1 MPDRSPSS
9 GHTWSDSLQR
19 RLLALLFL
27 AAAGYQAAYSVS
39 LLSILSNESSHV
51 ARPFFLSDGSSRVQI
66 ASDAASAAGLRPGD
80 LILSLDGIP
89 YSGEARL
96 TALLDAQRPGGVL
109 TVSVLRAGAP
119 LTLRIPLAA
128 PPTLAHPWVQWAFYC
143 LVHILTPALCLALGF
158 LAVFVRRRDPLA
170 WLLLAMMISFSH
182 LSASSDISI
191 EILWSWLNPWRDAG
205 IAYHALAGALWPIS
219 IFLFG
224 IYFPD
229 RLPIDRRL
237 PWLKWILIVPVAA
250 SALTGALLAIADSE
264 SGAAGQFLAAL
275 YHHLSTTA
283 IFIGMAAIGVFFAAL
298 GYRQGRAP
306 SPDARRRL
314 RLLSFGSSAAMTPL
328 FFVVIIGLARGF
340 NSVPEWLWIP
350 AFVLLAVFPLTLVYV
365 IVVHRAMDLR
375 AVLRQGLQY
384 ALAQRAVRALQL
396 AAIAITVF
404 AVYRLANDPLRNRP
418 EKIAALAAAA
428 ALAAGVNSG
437 ARRLRLWLD
446 RRFFREAYQAELVLS
461 DLSQRVRTILETKPL
476 LESVAQSLASTLH
489 IERLAMVVERS
500 GRFEVAYGLGFPD
513 PPNVAFAPS
522 GGAASAL
529 QRAREP
535 LQVYFDDPNS
545 WVFRDPNLDDSERDR
560 LLRLDSQV
568 LLPLLAR
575 DTLLGFISL
584 GPKRSE
590 EPYSKSDLG
599 LLESVALQTGLA
611 LLNSRLTEE
620 IADQV
625 AQRERLNRELE
636 IAREVQQRL
645 FPQVLPPVPGLAYDG
660 RCRPALGVGGDYYD
674 FLALPNGAL
683 GLAIGDVSGK
693 GVPAALLMASLQAS
707 LRSQAIDGRADLARL
722 MQNLNTLIYNATPAN
737 RYATFFYAQFDPASR
752 RLSYVNGGHNP
763 PLLFRNADV
772 IRLEEGGPVVGL
784 FPPASY
790 TQASVDLLPGDT
802 LVMFTDG
809 VSEAMNSAGDEWG
822 EESLIASVFE
832 CRSLAPA
839 DIIARL
845 IEGADR
851 FASGAPQHDDM
862 TLVVVKVAEPQP

>member
-1 MPDRSPSS
+1 MPERSFP
-9 GHTWSDSLQR
+9 DSLQR

-27 AAAGYQAAYSVS
+27 AAAGYQIAYSVS
-39 LLSILSNESSHV
+39 LLAVLSHGQAHV
-51 ARPFFLSDGSSRVQI
+51 ARPFFLNDGSSRVQI
-66 ASDAASAAGLRPGD
+66 VSDAAASSGLRPGD
-80 LILSLDGIP
+80 LILSVDGLP

-96 TALLDAQRPGGVL
+96 TSLLEAQRPGGVL
-109 TVSVLRAGAP
+109 ILSVLRDGAP
-119 LTLRIPLAA
+119 LALRIPLSA
-128 PPTLAHPWVQWAFYC
+128 PPTIAHPWIQWAFYSV
-143 LVHILTPALCLALGF
+143 VHILTPALCLGLGF

-182 LSASSDISI
+182 LSASSDISA
-191 EILWSWLNPWRDAG
+191 EILWSWINPWRDAA
-205 IAYHALAGALWPIS
+205 IAYHALAAALWPIS
-219 IFLFG
+219 MLLFG
-224 IYFPD
+224 VYFPD
-229 RLPIDRRL
+229 RLPIDRRR
-237 PWLKWILIVPVAA
+237 PWLKWILIAPVAA
-250 SALTGALLAIADSE
+250 SALAGALLAVADSE
-264 SGAAGQFLAAL
+264 SGAAGQLLAAV
-275 YHHLSTTA
+275 YHPLGTA
-283 IFIGMAAIGVFFAAL
+283 AIYIGMAAIAVFFAAL

-314 RLLSFGSSAAMTPL
+314 RLLNFGSFAAMTPL
-328 FFVVIIGLARGF
+328 FIVVIIGVSRGF
-340 NSVPEWLWIP
+340 NHVPEWLWIP
-350 AFVLLAVFPLTLVYV
+350 AFLLLAVFPLTLVYV

-384 ALAQRAVRALQL
+384 ALAQRAVRVLQL
-396 AAIAITVF
+396 AAIAATAF
-404 AVYRLANDPLRNRP
+404 AVFRLANDPLRNRP
-418 EKIAALAAAA
+418 EKIVALAAAV

-437 ARRLRLWLD
+437 ARHLRLWLD
-446 RRFFREAYQAELVLS
+446 RRFFREAYQAEIVLS
-461 DLSQRVRTILETKPL
+461 DLSQRVRTIIETKPL
-476 LESVAQSLASTLH
+476 LESVAHSLASTLH

-500 GRFEVAYGLGFPD
+500 GSFHVAFGLGFPE
-513 PPNVAFAPS
+513 PPDVAFAFS

-535 LQVYFDDPNS
+535 LQIYFDDPNS
-545 WVFRDPNLDDSERDR
+545 WIYRDLNLDPSERDR

-584 GPKRSE
+584 GPKRSQ

-645 FPQVLPPVPGLAYDG
+645 FPQVLPPIPGLVYDG

-737 RYATFFYAQFDPASR
+737 RYATFFYAQFDPYSR
-752 RLSYVNGGHNP
+752 LLSYVNGGHNP
-763 PLLFRNADV
+763 PLLFRGADV

-790 TQASVDLLPGDT
+790 TQASIGLLPGDT

-822 EESLIASVFE
+822 EESLIAAVFD
-832 CRSLAPA
+832 CRSLGPS
-839 DIIARL
+839 DIITRL

-851 FASGAPQHDDM
+851 FAAGTPQHDDM
-862 TLVVVKVAEPQP
+862 TLVVVKVGDPNT